1 MRSMH
6 RIWFKAIVLVA
17 ALWLTSSAVH
27 AQEGAGPC
35 PPGMGYYGTHGGI
48 PSCGQPGNNQ
58 TPAAHYEDRREAI
71 VTDFSHGSVGMINN
85 AATQSSAEQLATA
98 DCQAKGGVT
107 CKVEIA
113 YRNECA
119 ALVAGDK
126 IHNTRAGATV
136 EAAIQ
141 AGIKKCSEED
151 NNCRAYFFR
160 LQSGRSNSIT
170 DALRLR
176 PHEHYSAPPPSGN
189 SGS

>member
-1 MRSMH
+1 MNTIH
-6 RIWFKAIVLVA
+6 HIWIKTILLMAG
-17 ALWLTSSAVH
+17 LWLASGAVH

-35 PPGMGYYGTHGGI
+35 PPGIGYYGTHDGI
-48 PSCGQPGNNQ
+48 PSCGQPGNSQ
-58 TPAAHYEDRREAI
+58 APAAHYEDRWGAI

-113 YRNECA
+113 YANECA

-126 IHNTRAGATV
+126 THITRAGATV

-141 AGIKKCSEED
+141 AGVKKCSEED
-151 NNCRAYFFR
+151 NHCRAYF
-160 LQSGRSNSIT
+160 SGCSPTVQIQ
-170 DALRLR
+170 
-176 PHEHYSAPPPSGN
+176 
-189 SGS
+189 